1 MPEFIDAHGI
11 AIVYDVHP
19 AQTTPRAVV
28 QLLHGV
34 GEHAGRYGALIDA
47 LTADGYTVYAG
58 DLRGHGRT
66 GMRQHRDNVA
76 KLGHLGRGGL
86 RATVAAIWQLTG
98 IIHDENPDLPVVI
111 LGHSGGSFIAQMVVN
126 VHPDGF
132 AGIILSG
139 SAYRMPGWL
148 RTGGHNK
155 PWDGPDA
162 TGLEWL
168 ASDPAVGVAF
178 REDPLT
184 TEEAPIKLFGP
195 IEVGKNYGRPR
206 KNLGHDIPLL
216 LLVGRDDTVGGP
228 RSVHKLADVYRTR
241 SGLTD
246 ITTLVYPG
254 ARHEIFNEVM
264 QADVR
269 ADVLAWLDKRMPA
282 RD

>member
-1 MPEFIDAHGI
+1 
-11 AIVYDVHP
+11 
-19 AQTTPRAVV
+19 
-28 QLLHGV
+28 
-34 GEHAGRYGALIDA
+34 
-47 LTADGYTVYAG
+47 
-58 DLRGHGRT
+58 
-66 GMRQHRDNVA
+66 
-76 KLGHLGRGGL
+76 
-86 RATVAAIWQLTG
+86 
-98 IIHDENPDLPVVI
+98 
-111 LGHSGGSFIAQMVVN
+111 
-126 VHPDGF
+126 
-132 AGIILSG
+132 
-139 SAYRMPGWL
+139 MPGWL

-254 ARHEIFNEVM
+254 RAPRDLQRGL